1 MSGQIAALLIETVFG
16 LFIYVVLLRF
26 WMQALRA
33 SFRTPV
39 GQFVVA
45 LTNWAVLPVR
55 RVVPSFRQYDLA
67 SFVVAWVAQIVKMI
81 ALYAAAS
88 GGAFVAPGAAMLVWA
103 LFELLRYSL
112 HLLILVVI
120 VQVLFSWFNPS
131 SPLAYVFN
139 GLAQPFYAFFRR
151 FIPPIGSVDL
161 SPLIVVVLAQIVLIL
176 LDNAPRALL
185 MSGGG
190 S

>member
-45 LTNWAVLPVR
+45 LTNWAVLPAR
-55 RVVPSFRQYDLA
+55 RLVPSFWQYDLA

>member
-1 MSGQIAALLIETVFG
+1 MPGQVANLLIETVFG

-45 LTNWAVLPVR
+45 LTSWAVLPAR
-55 RVVPSFRQYDLA
+55 RVIPSFRQYDLA
-67 SFVVAWVAQIVKMI
+67 SFVVAWLAQIVKMI

-88 GGAFVAPGAAMLVWA
+88 GGAFVAPGLAMIVWA

-120 VQVLFSWFNPS
+120 VQVLFSWFNPG
-131 SPLAYVFN
+131 SPLAYVFD
-139 GLAQPFYAFFRR
+139 GLAQPFYSFFRR

-161 SPLIVVVLAQIVLIL
+161 SPLIVVVLAQIVLLL
-176 LDNAPRALL
+176 LDGAPRALL

-190 S
+190 

>member
-1 MSGQIAALLIETVFG
+1 MPGQIANLLIETVFG

-26 WMQALRA
+26 WMQVLRA

-39 GQFVVA
+39 GQFVTA
-45 LTNWAVLPVR
+45 LTNWAVLPAR

-67 SFVVAWVAQIVKMI
+67 SFVVAWVAQILKLVL
-81 ALYAAAS
+81 LYAAMA
-88 GGAFVAPGAAMLVWA
+88 GALVAPGLAMLVWS

-120 VQVLFSWFNPS
+120 VQVLFSWFNPG
-131 SPLAYVFN
+131 SPLGYVFDS
-139 GLAQPFYAFFRR
+139 LAQPFYAFFRR

-176 LDNAPRALL
+176 LDGAPRVLL
-185 MSGGG
+185 TSASG
-190 S
+190 

>member
-1 MSGQIAALLIETVFG
+1 MPGQVAQLLIETVFG

-26 WMQALRA
+26 WMQVLRA

-39 GQFVVA
+39 GQFVTA
-45 LTNWAVLPVR
+45 LTNWAVLPAR

-67 SFVVAWVAQIVKMI
+67 SFVVAWLAQIVKLI

-88 GGAFVAPGAAMLVWA
+88 GGAFGAPGLAMVVWS

-120 VQVLFSWFNPS
+120 VQVLFSWFNPG
-131 SPLAYVFN
+131 SPLAYVFDS
-139 GLAQPFYAFFRR
+139 LALPFYSFFRR

-161 SPLIVVVLAQIVLIL
+161 SPLVVVVLAQVVLIL
-176 LDNAPRALL
+176 LDGVPRALL
-185 MSGGG
+185 TSGG
-190 S
+190 

>member
-1 MSGQIAALLIETVFG
+1 MPGQVANLVIETVFG

-26 WMQALRA
+26 WMQVLRA

-39 GQFVVA
+39 GQFVTA
-45 LTNWAVLPVR
+45 LTNWAVLPAR

-67 SFVVAWVAQIVKMI
+67 SFVVAWVAQILKLVL
-81 ALYAAAS
+81 LYAATA
-88 GGAFVAPGAAMLVWA
+88 GTLVAPGVAMLVWS

-131 SPLAYVFN
+131 SPLAYVFDA
-139 GLAQPFYAFFRR
+139 LAQPFYAFFRR

-176 LDNAPRALL
+176 LDGAPRALL
-185 MSGGG
+185 MSASG
-190 S
+190 